1 MTNNYYD
8 QKQKATFVLKKNGN
22 YGLSFLQQNNQLII
36 IDIDW
41 SRTSGME
48 NGGCAA
54 TVSAPWSWDY
64 LGNSFEHSTS
74 CWSNYLGVHADWYV
88 HYL

>member
-36 IDIDW
+36 IDI
-41 SRTSGME
+41 
-48 NGGCAA
+48 A
-54 TVSAPWSWDY
+54 
-64 LGNSFEHSTS
+64 FKK
-74 CWSNYLGVHADWYV
+74 
-88 HYL
+88 HYN